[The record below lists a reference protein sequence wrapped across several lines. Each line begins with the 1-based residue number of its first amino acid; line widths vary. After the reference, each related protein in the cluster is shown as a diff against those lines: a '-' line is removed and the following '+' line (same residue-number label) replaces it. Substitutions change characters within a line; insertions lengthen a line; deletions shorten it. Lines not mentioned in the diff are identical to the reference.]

1 MSDRD
6 DFDPKELTFSEREGI
21 DPLPERLKLGELPQ
35 KSRALLW
42 NVIYQIF
49 ERNRYH
55 PKFGGESLIGQSA
68 FLELVKR
75 FHVRYFGNPV
85 DEFRNY
91 FDQIIPEHKAVI
103 LGPDYHE
110 VLNYIEYFIQNT
122 VDHAERRQLAEQI
135 SFELGPV
142 DN

>member
-1 MSDRD
+1 
-6 DFDPKELTFSEREGI
+6 
-21 DPLPERLKLGELPQ
+21 
-35 KSRALLW
+35 
-42 NVIYQIF
+42 
-49 ERNRYH
+49 
-55 PKFGGESLIGQSA
+55 
-68 FLELVKR
+68 
-75 FHVRYFGNPV
+75 V

-103 LGPDYHE
+103 LGHDYHE